1 MLNIN
6 PLRTDIFCLPQRF
19 STFYQ
24 VLNNCD
30 EKLTLT
36 SLLAWKHNKIRFC
49 SFKCCQKIPLAIKV
63 HLGIKSDGVR
73 NLVFQ
78 TLENHKTL
86 FLVWNLCP
94 ILPPPFLADFLKGP
108 QRFLLSKCDNISVL
122 FCLVFQTEGD
132 HTLWGFFLGA
142 ICPIICFAD
151 SLWGSKICV
160 LSKSVSIPITHLY
173 EMPLLCM
180 LHSVSSFK
188 LKYAK

>member
-30 EKLTLT
+30 KKLTLT

-73 NLVFQ
+73 KSGFSDIRDVSGVKF
-78 TLENHKTL
+78 
-86 FLVWNLCP
+86 VP
-94 ILPPPFLADFLKGP
+94 YSLPPPFLADFLKGP
-108 QRFLLSKCDNISVL
+108 QRFLLSCQNVIIYPYSSVWCFRQKGTTHYEVFFKVQYVLLFALQTVYEDPKYVYSVRVSAFPSHICMKCHCFVHV
-122 FCLVFQTEGD
+122 CYTVF
-132 HTLWGFFLGA
+132 HL
-142 ICPIICFAD
+142 
-151 SLWGSKICV
+151 
-160 LSKSVSIPITHLY
+160 LS
-173 EMPLLCM
+173 
-180 LHSVSSFK
+180 
-188 LKYAK
+188 